1 MHAASVVARSSS
13 KGSMTTGRRMSLAQE
28 ATDSRDLVQL
38 GAAADRA
45 GSIVT
50 EQVRSI
56 IRAAESNAADIRRD
70 AERDAHLTRQQAAE
84 AAGRILE
91 RLDAIEQPLGDL
103 VAALRREA
111 DGIVADLERSPT
123 R

>member
-1 MHAASVVARSSS
+1 M
-13 KGSMTTGRRMSLAQE
+13 GRRTSLE
-28 ATDSRDLVQL
+28 VGGDSRDLVQL

-56 IRAAESNAADIRRD
+56 IQAAESNAADIRRD
-70 AERDAHLTRQQAAE
+70 AERDAHLTRRQAAD
-84 AAGRILE
+84 AASRVLE
-91 RLDAIEQPLGDL
+91 RLDAIEQPLGEL

-111 DGIVADLERSPT
+111 DGIATELDRRPT

>member
-1 MHAASVVARSSS
+1 
-13 KGSMTTGRRMSLAQE
+13 MSLAQE